1 MTAILWIAFLFYFIL
16 GLYIYFLN
24 NLTFR
29 LQYLLFCVAGIPYSE
44 HSSYLEMKRFVQWL
58 KPQKIIPTVNVG
70 TLKSRRTME
79 KYFKEWKLEAG
90 Y

>member
-1 MTAILWIAFLFYFIL
+1 MAKILGLLSFSLLFYFGCVQFSL
-16 GLYIYFLN
+16 VVWLVS
-24 NLTFR
+24 TV
-29 LQYLLFCVAGIPYSE
+29 FCVAGIPYSE

-58 KPQKIIPTVNVG
+58 KPQKIIPTVDVG

-79 KYFKEWKLEAG
+79 KYFQEWKLEAG

>member
-1 MTAILWIAFLFYFIL
+1 MAKILGLLSFSLLFYFGCVQFFFISL
-16 GLYIYFLN
+16 VSTI
-24 NLTFR
+24 
-29 LQYLLFCVAGIPYSE
+29 FCIAGIPYSE

-79 KYFKEWKLEAG
+79 KYFQEWKLEAG

>member
-24 NLTFR
+24 NLIFR